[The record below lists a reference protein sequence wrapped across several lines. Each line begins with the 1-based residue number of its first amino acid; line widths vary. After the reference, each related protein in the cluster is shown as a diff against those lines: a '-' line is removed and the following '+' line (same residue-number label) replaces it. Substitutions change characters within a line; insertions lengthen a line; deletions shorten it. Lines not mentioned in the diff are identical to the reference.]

1 MNYLL
6 ALIPAIG
13 WGIMP
18 LITSKIGGSTINQMF
33 GIGAGATIVG
43 LVAFI
48 IGHPTVTTTGF
59 WFSVLCGALWTIGQ
73 IGQFVS
79 FKRMGVSNTIPLSTV
94 FQLVGNS
101 LIGVI
106 IFGEWRGARAL
117 TVGFIALE
125 HFGKR
130 WGGH

>member
-18 LITSKIGGSTINQMF
+18 LITGKIGGSTINQIF

-79 FKRMGVSNTIPLSTV
+79 FKPRRQPHA
-94 FQLVGNS
+94 
-101 LIGVI
+101 
-106 IFGEWRGARAL
+106 ARCHVCRPGCRRVL
-117 TVGFIALE
+117 CHCPRRT
-125 HFGKR
+125 
-130 WGGH
+130 